1 MECKTPTFKV
11 QENILGFS
19 LLPGSNT
26 RINLH
31 HYYKRT
37 GMAVEK
43 TVSAKPKK
51 PTTTAAK
58 TAAIQEKYT
67 KTAILN
73 EISENTELTRKQ
85 VSAVLDELTS
95 IIERHLKKRGV
106 GEFTLP
112 GLLKIKSVKRPA
124 RPARKNVPN
133 PFKPGEFMDIAKKPA
148 TTRVKILPLKK
159 LKDFAE

>member
-1 MECKTPTFKV
+1 
-11 QENILGFS
+11 
-19 LLPGSNT
+19 
-26 RINLH
+26 
-31 HYYKRT
+31 
-37 GMAVEK
+37 MAVEK

-51 PTTTAAK
+51 STSTAAK

-73 EISENTELTRKQ
+73 EISENTDLTRKQ